1 MVFSERVRNYGSRG
15 KGVSARD
22 NHIIKGMKA
31 LHLLAALAWAGGA
44 FSMQALGFL
53 KLGMDDPATVKLV
66 EYCRYIV
73 DSWVVMPGLIG
84 CVLTGLFYSIFTSL
98 GFFKFAWVTFKWIIS
113 FCAGFWGTF
122 FWLPVGD
129 RCIEWLT
136 PMGLDWP
143 LRFVRSCI
151 LPEELWA
158 SLVQVA
164 IIFAMA
170 LISIYRP
177 LTWKMYGDPIVPP
190 TSSKIYFCGEPSLP
204 DAGKGPSFRF
214 SSFSQ
219 CVSSGWKRG
228 NGKQLIKEQGTL
240 PYRERP
246 FCCGLSSGAP
256 DGGPQAFPYGGWDV
270 SGGGVSSVGP
280 IARGNE

>member
-98 GFFKFAWVTFKWIIS
+98 GFFKFAWVTIKWIIS

-143 LRFVRSCI
+143 LRFVRSSDSAACGTNP
-151 LPEELWA
+151 LGG
-158 SLVQVA
+158 
-164 IIFAMA
+164 FA
-170 LISIYRP
+170 
-177 LTWKMYGDPIVPP
+177 
-190 TSSKIYFCGEPSLP
+190 PSA
-204 DAGKGPSFRF
+204 D
-214 SSFSQ
+214 
-219 CVSSGWKRG
+219 VSSPGEVSPPAG
-228 NGKQLIKEQGTL
+228 
-240 PYRERP
+240 
-246 FCCGLSSGAP
+246 SSPG
-256 DGGPQAFPYGGWDV
+256 FV
-270 SGGGVSSVGP
+270 SGFGSFGAGVSVRSCP
-280 IARGNE
+280 

>member
-98 GFFKFAWVTFKWIIS
+98 GFFKFAWVTIKWIIS

-151 LPEELWA
+151 LPEELGQPGPGSHHLRHGPDLHLSPA
-158 SLVQVA
+158 DLEDVRRSHRAAHVVEE
-164 IIFAMA
+164 
-170 LISIYRP
+170 R
-177 LTWKMYGDPIVPP
+177 
-190 TSSKIYFCGEPSLP
+190 SSKEPPLP
-204 DAGKGPSFRF
+204 GAR
-214 SSFSQ
+214 
-219 CVSSGWKRG
+219 KRG
-228 NGKQLIKEQGTL
+228 L
-240 PYRERP
+240 PASI
-246 FCCGLSSGAP
+246 F
-256 DGGPQAFPYGGWDV
+256 PQSLRQA
-270 SGGGVSSVGP
+270 
-280 IARGNE
+280 GNEGTGNSR

>member
-1 MVFSERVRNYGSRG
+1 
-15 KGVSARD
+15 
-22 NHIIKGMKA
+22 MKA

-53 KLGMDDPATVKLV
+53 KLGMDDPAAVKLV

-73 DSWVVMPGLIG
+73 DSWVVMPGLVG

-113 FCAGFWGTF
+113 ACAGFWGTF

-129 RCIEWLT
+129 RCIAWLT
-136 PMGLDWP
+136 PLGLDWP
-143 LRFVRSCI
+143 LRFIRSCI

-177 LTWKMYGDPIVPP
+177 LTWKLYGDSIVPP
-190 TSSKIYFCGEPSLP
+190 TS
-204 DAGKGPSFRF
+204 
-214 SSFSQ
+214 
-219 CVSSGWKRG
+219 
-228 NGKQLIKEQGTL
+228 
-240 PYRERP
+240 
-246 FCCGLSSGAP
+246 
-256 DGGPQAFPYGGWDV
+256 
-270 SGGGVSSVGP
+270 
-280 IARGNE
+280 

>member
-1 MVFSERVRNYGSRG
+1 MVFSKRVRNYGSRG

-158 SLVQVA
+158 SLVQVS

-190 TSSKIYFCGEPSLP
+190 TS
-204 DAGKGPSFRF
+204 
-214 SSFSQ
+214 
-219 CVSSGWKRG
+219 
-228 NGKQLIKEQGTL
+228 
-240 PYRERP
+240 
-246 FCCGLSSGAP
+246 
-256 DGGPQAFPYGGWDV
+256 
-270 SGGGVSSVGP
+270 
-280 IARGNE
+280 

>member
-1 MVFSERVRNYGSRG
+1 
-15 KGVSARD
+15 
-22 NHIIKGMKA
+22 MKA

-190 TSSKIYFCGEPSLP
+190 TS
-204 DAGKGPSFRF
+204 
-214 SSFSQ
+214 
-219 CVSSGWKRG
+219 
-228 NGKQLIKEQGTL
+228 
-240 PYRERP
+240 
-246 FCCGLSSGAP
+246 
-256 DGGPQAFPYGGWDV
+256 
-270 SGGGVSSVGP
+270 
-280 IARGNE
+280 

>member
-1 MVFSERVRNYGSRG
+1 MFFNERVRNYGSRG

-53 KLGMDDPATVKLV
+53 KLGMDDPAAVKLV

-73 DSWVVMPGLIG
+73 DSWVVMPGLAG

-113 FCAGFWGTF
+113 ACAGFWGTF

-129 RCIEWLT
+129 RCIAWLT
-136 PMGLDWP
+136 PLGLDWP
-143 LRFVRSCI
+143 LRFIRSCI

-164 IIFAMA
+164 IIFAMV

-177 LTWKMYGDPIVPP
+177 LTWKLYGDPIVPP
-190 TSSKIYFCGEPSLP
+190 TS
-204 DAGKGPSFRF
+204 
-214 SSFSQ
+214 
-219 CVSSGWKRG
+219 
-228 NGKQLIKEQGTL
+228 
-240 PYRERP
+240 
-246 FCCGLSSGAP
+246 
-256 DGGPQAFPYGGWDV
+256 
-270 SGGGVSSVGP
+270 
-280 IARGNE
+280 

>member
-177 LTWKMYGDPIVPP
+177 LTWKMWRSHRAAHVVEER
-190 TSSKIYFCGEPSLP
+190 SSKKPPLP
-204 DAGKGPSFRF
+204 GAR
-214 SSFSQ
+214 
-219 CVSSGWKRG
+219 KRG
-228 NGKQLIKEQGTL
+228 L
-240 PYRERP
+240 PASI
-246 FCCGLSSGAP
+246 F
-256 DGGPQAFPYGGWDV
+256 PQSLRQA
-270 SGGGVSSVGP
+270 
-280 IARGNE
+280 GNEGTGNSR

>member
-98 GFFKFAWVTFKWIIS
+98 GFFKFACGQVILSEQHQTGS
-113 FCAGFWGTF
+113 FVLF
-122 FWLPVGD
+122 
-129 RCIEWLT
+129 
-136 PMGLDWP
+136 
-143 LRFVRSCI
+143 S
-151 LPEELWA
+151 
-158 SLVQVA
+158 
-164 IIFAMA
+164 
-170 LISIYRP
+170 
-177 LTWKMYGDPIVPP
+177 PIVP
-190 TSSKIYFCGEPSLP
+190 
-204 DAGKGPSFRF
+204 FRDVF
-214 SSFSQ
+214 
-219 CVSSGWKRG
+219 
-228 NGKQLIKEQGTL
+228 
-240 PYRERP
+240 YRK
-246 FCCGLSSGAP
+246 FQIFDHFLNNH
-256 DGGPQAFPYGGWDV
+256 FHLY
-270 SGGGVSSVGP
+270 
-280 IARGNE
+280 

>member
-1 MVFSERVRNYGSRG
+1 MFSERVRNYGSRG

-53 KLGMDDPATVKLV
+53 KLGMEDPATVKLV

-136 PMGLDWP
+136 PMGWTGP
-143 LRFVRSCI
+143 CASCA
-151 LPEELWA
+151 PV
-158 SLVQVA
+158 SCRKN
-164 IIFAMA
+164 
-170 LISIYRP
+170 S
-177 LTWKMYGDPIVPP
+177 
-190 TSSKIYFCGEPSLP
+190 
-204 DAGKGPSFRF
+204 GPAWSR
-214 SSFSQ
+214 
-219 CVSSGWKRG
+219 
-228 NGKQLIKEQGTL
+228 
-240 PYRERP
+240 
-246 FCCGLSSGAP
+246 
-256 DGGPQAFPYGGWDV
+256 
-270 SGGGVSSVGP
+270 
-280 IARGNE
+280 

>member
-1 MVFSERVRNYGSRG
+1 MFSERVRNYGSRG

-31 LHLLAALAWAGGA
+31 LPLLAALAWAGGA

-190 TSSKIYFCGEPSLP
+190 TS
-204 DAGKGPSFRF
+204 
-214 SSFSQ
+214 
-219 CVSSGWKRG
+219 
-228 NGKQLIKEQGTL
+228 
-240 PYRERP
+240 
-246 FCCGLSSGAP
+246 
-256 DGGPQAFPYGGWDV
+256 
-270 SGGGVSSVGP
+270 
-280 IARGNE
+280 

>member
-98 GFFKFAWVTFKWIIS
+98 GFFKFAWVTIKWIIS
-113 FCAGFWGTF
+113 FA
-122 FWLPVGD
+122 PV
-129 RCIEWLT
+129 
-136 PMGLDWP
+136 
-143 LRFVRSCI
+143 
-151 LPEELWA
+151 
-158 SLVQVA
+158 
-164 IIFAMA
+164 
-170 LISIYRP
+170 
-177 LTWKMYGDPIVPP
+177 
-190 TSSKIYFCGEPSLP
+190 
-204 DAGKGPSFRF
+204 
-214 SSFSQ
+214 
-219 CVSSGWKRG
+219 
-228 NGKQLIKEQGTL
+228 
-240 PYRERP
+240 
-246 FCCGLSSGAP
+246 SGAP
-256 DGGPQAFPYGGWDV
+256 SSGCPWVTAASSGSRPWGWTGPCASCAPV
-270 SGGGVSSVGP
+270 SCRKNSGP
-280 IARGNE
+280 AWSR

>member
-1 MVFSERVRNYGSRG
+1 MACFSTNGSGITAPSRG

-53 KLGMDDPATVKLV
+53 KLGMDDPAAVKLV

-73 DSWVVMPGLIG
+73 DSWVVMPGLVG

-113 FCAGFWGTF
+113 ACAGFWGTF

-129 RCIEWLT
+129 RCIAWLT
-136 PMGLDWP
+136 PLGLDWP
-143 LRFVRSCI
+143 LRFIRSCI

-177 LTWKMYGDPIVPP
+177 LTWKLY
-190 TSSKIYFCGEPSLP
+190 
-204 DAGKGPSFRF
+204 
-214 SSFSQ
+214 
-219 CVSSGWKRG
+219 
-228 NGKQLIKEQGTL
+228 
-240 PYRERP
+240 
-246 FCCGLSSGAP
+246 
-256 DGGPQAFPYGGWDV
+256 GGPFA
-270 SGGGVSSVGP
+270 
-280 IARGNE
+280 